1 MATGLLN
8 GTDLILK
15 VGTPGVNEVIVGSA
29 TTCSLDISMEEID
42 QTNKESGGWKAII
55 GGLRSWSVSCDA
67 LYRNETEA
75 STKTFQDFWNHIGD
89 ATLGRTAVTLEF
101 TINGGSA
108 ADSNVYYS
116 GSAFVS
122 SLSLT
127 GGTEDQ
133 SSFSISLAGTGVL
146 AQTDFI

>member
-55 GGLRSWSVSCDA
+55 GGLRSWTVSCDA
-67 LYRNETEA
+67 LYQNEA
-75 STKTFQDFWNHIGD
+75 VSSKKAFVDFWNHIGD
-89 ATLGRTAVTLEF
+89 ATLGRTAVTVEF
-101 TINGGSA
+101 TIEGGTSA
-108 ADSNVYYS
+108 ANNVYYS
-116 GSAFVS
+116 GEAFVS

-127 GGTEDQ
+127 GGTETQ

-146 AQTDFI
+146 SQIDFV